1 MKKFGL
7 SLLGGSVI
15 GIILSVIFLDYK
27 KTSYEV
33 LHQAGVAKRTV
44 QDMDLEFLFNASLL
58 IIGFTVVIYVL
69 WTYIE
74 KKNDEAFYNGFK
86 KK

>member
-7 SLLGGSVI
+7 SLLGGSVL
-15 GIILSVIFLDYK
+15 GIILSVVFMDYQ

-33 LHQAGVAKRTV
+33 LHQAGVEKRTV
-44 QDMDLEFLFNASLL
+44 KDLDFEFVFNASLL
-58 IIGFTVVIYVL
+58 ILGFTVVIYVI

-74 KKNDEAFYNGFK
+74 KKNDDSFYNEFHK
-86 KK
+86 K

>member
-7 SLLGGSVI
+7 SLLGGSVL
-15 GIILSVIFLDYK
+15 GIILSVVFMDYQ
-27 KTSYEV
+27 KTGYEV

-44 QDMDLEFLFNASLL
+44 KDADFEFLFNASLL
-58 IIGFTVVIYVL
+58 VLGFTIVIYVI

-74 KKNDEAFYNGFK
+74 KKKDNAFYNEFHK
-86 KK
+86 K

>member
-7 SLLGGSVI
+7 SLLGGGVL
-15 GIILSVIFLDYK
+15 GIILSFVFMDYQK
-27 KTSYEV
+27 ISYEV

-44 QDMDLEFLFNASLL
+44 KDLDFEFVFNASLL
-58 IIGFTVVIYVL
+58 ILGFTVVIYVL

-74 KKNDEAFYNGFK
+74 KKNDDAVYNESHK
-86 KK
+86 K

>member
-33 LHQAGVAKRTV
+33 LHQAGIAKRTI